1 MVKSNTLTLT
11 VKEVAPPPGLPPDVK
26 VTKVN
31 IYVASYLPQAQAGC
45 FVDVDVWISL
55 SRALKPGEP
64 DWLTIEIYHN
74 DSLVKK
80 LYWEFGYNT
89 SAFSYALYTGQLV
102 EGLNKYLF
110 KVNGVESNVL
120 TITALPS
127 PPVTVLKPT
136 INVRYYESKPGYWVI
151 AVSGKV
157 SYSGEIDPNVYGG
170 VFIML
175 KYLVN
180 DVDMTEVWGGGLR
193 ANVRQVWIGYPA
205 KEGSYYLA
213 FETPSGRTYKIQV
226 IAYTLRS
233 QSASDIVYV
242 G

>member
-1 MVKSNTLTLT
+1 
-11 VKEVAPPPGLPPDVK
+11 
-26 VTKVN
+26 
-31 IYVASYLPQAQAGC
+31 
-45 FVDVDVWISL
+45 VDIDVWISL
-55 SRALKPGEP
+55 NRALQPGEP

-80 LYWEFGYNT
+80 LYWEFGYDH

-110 KVNGVESNVL
+110 KVDGVESNVL

-136 INVRYYESKPGYWVI
+136 ISARYYESKPGYWII

-157 SYSGEIDPNVYGG
+157 SYSGEINPDVYDG

-180 DVDMTEVWGGGLR
+180 DVDMTEVWGLH

-213 FETPSGRTYKIQV
+213 FEVLSGRTYKIQV
-226 IAYTLRS
+226 IAYTLKS

-242 G
+242 GG

>member
-1 MVKSNTLTLT
+1 
-11 VKEVAPPPGLPPDVK
+11 
-26 VTKVN
+26 
-31 IYVASYLPQAQAGC
+31 
-45 FVDVDVWISL
+45 VDIDVWISL
-55 SRALKPGEP
+55 NRALQPGEP

-80 LYWEFGYNT
+80 FYWEFGYGT
-89 SAFSYALYTGQLV
+89 PAFSYALYTGQLV

-120 TITALPS
+120 MITALPS

-157 SYSGEIDPNVYGG
+157 SYSGEINPDVYDG

-180 DVDMTEVWGGGLR
+180 DVDMTEVWGLS
-193 ANVRQVWIGYPA
+193 ANKRQVWVDFPA
-205 KEGSYYLA
+205 KDKDYYLA
-213 FETPSGRTYKIQV
+213 FEAPSGRTYKIQV
-226 IAYTLRS
+226 IAYTLKS

-242 G
+242 GG